1 MTAATVTAA
10 TVTATTV
17 TAAVA
22 AMAAAVAAMAAA
34 VAAVAATVTATVAAT
49 VAATVTAAVA
59 AAVAAV
65 VLTVA
70 AVVIGVFGRRGGARC
85 TDRDATGDQHS
96 GGRHREKVPG
106 TLCSHERYLSFHR
119 LSRLPE
125 GGLGERMAAAAWS
138 KKMRLGRRCHRVFI

>member
-10 TVTATTV
+10 TVTAATV

-22 AMAAAVAAMAAA
+22 AMTAAVAAMAAT
-34 VAAVAATVTATVAAT
+34 VAAMAATVTATVAAT
-49 VAATVTAAVA
+49 VTATVT

-96 GGRHREKVPG
+96 GGRHREKAPG